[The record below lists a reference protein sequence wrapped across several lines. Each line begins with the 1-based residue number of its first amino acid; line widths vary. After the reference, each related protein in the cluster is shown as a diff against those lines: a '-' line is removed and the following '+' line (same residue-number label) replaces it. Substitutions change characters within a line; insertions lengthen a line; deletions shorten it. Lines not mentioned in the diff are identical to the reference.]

1 MKALLRKIEA
11 ALAAAAFA
19 EEGEADTAR
28 RMLAQADADR
38 MAGPLA
44 EEPSSSSALRP
55 HAPLA
60 KGSRA

>member
-38 MAGPLA
+38 MAGPQA
-44 EEPSSSSALRP
+44 KPGSSSALRP